1 MEYNCFTTVLVSAVQ
16 QSESAVCKHTFPPSW
31 SEMLFKRRCWDKTH
45 DFGLSSLGFD
55 FILLIKLAYYVL
67 HGCWQPTQVSGIRD
81 RGMKYS
87 LQPSSRRLST
97 FAQLLHGPQV
107 SWEEYS
113 RHRWTQHIQGSAT
126 QLWNTEIGESTAF
139 IASSKQAF
147 SLSTGMC
154 SHLSE
159 WAATQTTLRN
169 KWFTRKYHQGLPFS
183 IDPTGGKFTYWLWFG
198 TVLFT
203 CERLMTEDEIVR
215 WHQQLNGHEFEQ
227 TPGDSEVKGSRRA
240 AVHNRS

>member
-16 QSESAVCKHTFPPSW
+16 QSESAVCKHTFPPKSIGVKCFS
-31 SEMLFKRRCWDKTH
+31 SEGVGTRH

-67 HGCWQPTQVSGIRD
+67 HGCWLPTQVSGIRD
-81 RGMKYS
+81 REMNYS
-87 LQPSSRRLST
+87 LQPSSRHLST
-97 FAQLLHGPQV
+97 FGQLLHGPQI

-147 SLSTGMC
+147 SLSTGMW
-154 SHLSE
+154 SHRSE

-169 KWFTRKYHQGLPFS
+169 KWFTRNYHQGLPFS
-183 IDPTGGKFTYWLWFG
+183 VDPTGGKFTYWLWFG

-203 CERLMTEDEIVR
+203 CERLMTEVR
-215 WHQQLNGHEFEQ
+215 
-227 TPGDSEVKGSRRA
+227 
-240 AVHNRS
+240 